1 MDTVKRAL
9 TEKEYEWYEE
19 KGKKDAAF
27 GVKMAEVLNF
37 MDGKRILFEIIK
49 AVSAEYTE
57 ITAEDVLK
65 FLRDL
70 ERIKLVS
77 LEGKGEM

>member
-1 MDTVKRAL
+1 MDTVRKAL

-37 MDGKRILFEIIK
+37 MDGKRTLYEIVK

-57 ITAEDVLK
+57 TKTENALK

-70 ERIKLVS
+70 ERMRLVS
-77 LEGKGEM
+77 LEGKGER